1 MIKYIKK
8 RMDDPIKVV
17 GIMGLGRVRKITL
30 AKEMYN
36 WWHSKYDRSN
46 FLSDVR
52 DTVVK
57 NSLKDIQKKHLK
69 DLKQVD
75 VVEFDSVSEGIVVL
89 RK

>member
-1 MIKYIKK
+1 MVKYIKK
-8 RMDDPIKVV
+8 RMDDLIKVV

-30 AKEMYN
+30 AKEVYN
-36 WWHSKYDRSN
+36 LWHSKYDRSN

-57 NSLKDIQKKHLK
+57 NSLEDIQKKHLK
-69 DLKQVD
+69 DLKKVD
-75 VVEFDSVSEGIVVL
+75 VVEFDSVSEEIVVL